1 MRLLTMPKI
10 KLPEKCGWF
19 YILKLRHNG
28 IWGFGIT
35 SSKNIKNYL
44 QKRYINPGANK
55 DQVFDNLY
63 YGKLSQIRALE
74 SHLKSEWGDKLLIL
88 FTDKLEWFD
97 PKDNVDG
104 TQIVDFIEA
113 RCKVSYPDIYR
124 INKEYLPFS
133 PSNVFKNITDDP
145 DSYLKQI

>member
-1 MRLLTMPKI
+1 MPKI

-19 YILKLRHNG
+19 YILQLRHNG

-35 SSKNIKNYL
+35 SNKSIKNYL

-74 SHLKSEWGDKLLIL
+74 DHLKNQWGDKLLIL
-88 FTDKLEWFD
+88 FTEKLEWFD
-97 PKDNVDG
+97 PKDKVDG
-104 TQIVDFIEA
+104 KQIIDFVEA
-113 RCKVSYPDIYR
+113 RCKSNYSDIYR
-124 INKEYLPFS
+124 IKKEYLPFS
-133 PSNVFKNITDDP
+133 PSNVLKNITDDP
-145 DSYLKQI
+145 DKFLEKIA

>member
-1 MRLLTMPKI
+1 MPKI
-10 KLPEKCGWF
+10 KLAEKCGWF

-63 YGKLSQIRALE
+63 YGKLTQIRALE
-74 SHLKSEWGDKLLIL
+74 THLKNEWGEKLLIL

-97 PKDNVDG
+97 PKENVDG
-104 TQIVDFIEA
+104 EQIIDFIEK
-113 RCKVSYPDIYR
+113 RCKNMYSDIYR
-124 INKEYLPFS
+124 VKKEYLPFS
-133 PSNVFKNITDDP
+133 PNNIFKNIEDEP
-145 DSYLKQI
+145 DRFLEQIS

>member
-1 MRLLTMPKI
+1 MPKI
-10 KLPEKCGWF
+10 KLAEKCGWF

-74 SHLKSEWGDKLLIL
+74 THLKNEWGEKLLIL

-97 PKDNVDG
+97 PKENIDG
-104 TQIVDFIEA
+104 DKIIKFIES
-113 RCKVSYPDIYR
+113 RCKSSYNEIYKVK
-124 INKEYLPFS
+124 KEYLPFS
-133 PSNVFKNITDDP
+133 PSNIFKNIEDEP
-145 DSYLKQI
+145 DKFLEQIS

>member
-1 MRLLTMPKI
+1 MPNI
-10 KLPEKCGWF
+10 KLAEKCGWF

-74 SHLKSEWGDKLLIL
+74 THLKNEWGEKLLIL

-97 PKDNVDG
+97 PKNNVDG
-104 TQIVDFIEA
+104 EQIIDFIEK
-113 RCKVSYPDIYR
+113 RCKNMYSDIYR
-124 INKEYLPFS
+124 VKKEYLPFS
-133 PSNVFKNITDDP
+133 PNNIFKPIKDEPDRFLEQIT
-145 DSYLKQI
+145 

>member
-1 MRLLTMPKI
+1 MPKI

-35 SSKNIKNYL
+35 KSANIKNYL

-63 YGKLSQIRALE
+63 YGKLSEIKALE
-74 SHLKSEWGDKLLIL
+74 DHLKNEWGEDLLIL
-88 FTDKLEWFD
+88 FTEKLEWFD
-97 PKDNVDG
+97 PEKNIDG
-104 TQIVDFIEA
+104 KQIVNFIEA
-113 RCKVSYPDIYR
+113 RCKTNYPEIFR
-124 INKEYLPFS
+124 VKKKFLPFS
-133 PSNVFKNITDDP
+133 PQNTFTELRENP
-145 DSYLKQI
+145 DQFLELID

>member
-1 MRLLTMPKI
+1 MPKKI

-19 YILKLRHNG
+19 YVLRLRHND

-35 SSKNIKNYL
+35 SSKSIKNYL

-74 SHLKSEWGDKLLIL
+74 AHLKNEWGEKLLIL
-88 FTDKLEWFD
+88 FTEKLEWFD
-97 PKDNVDG
+97 PEHGVDG
-104 TQIVDFIEA
+104 DQIVDFVEA
-113 RCKVSYPDIYR
+113 RITKHYSEIYR
-124 INKEYLPFS
+124 VKKEYLPFS
-133 PSNVFKNITDDP
+133 PNNIFKNLVNDP
-145 DSYLKQI
+145 DKYLERID

>member
-1 MRLLTMPKI
+1 MPKV

-19 YILKLRHNG
+19 YVLRLRHNG

-35 SSKNIKNYL
+35 SNKNIKNYL

-74 SHLKSEWGDKLLIL
+74 NHLKNQWGDKLLIL

-97 PKDNVDG
+97 PEQKIDG
-104 TQIVDFIEA
+104 DQIIEFVEA
-113 RCKVSYPDIYR
+113 RCKTSYPDIYR
-124 INKEYLPFS
+124 VKKEYLPFS
-133 PSNVFKNITDDP
+133 PSNIFKDIMDNP
-145 DSYLKQI
+145 DKYLEKFT

>member
-1 MRLLTMPKI
+1 MPKI

-19 YILKLRHNG
+19 YVLRLRHNG

-35 SSKNIKNYL
+35 SNKNIKNYL

-74 SHLKSEWGDKLLIL
+74 NHLKNQWGDKLLIL

-97 PKDNVDG
+97 PEQKIDG
-104 TQIVDFIEA
+104 DQIIEFVEA
-113 RCKVSYPDIYR
+113 RCKTSYPDIYR
-124 INKEYLPFS
+124 VKKEYLPFS
-133 PSNVFKNITDDP
+133 PSNIFKDIMDNP
-145 DSYLKQI
+145 DIYLEKFT

>member
-1 MRLLTMPKI
+1 MPKI
-10 KLPEKCGWF
+10 KLSEKCGWF

-63 YGKLSQIRALE
+63 YGKLSQIRSLE
-74 SHLKSEWGDKLLIL
+74 NHLKNEWGDKLLVL

-97 PKDNVDG
+97 PQYNITGD
-104 TQIVDFIEA
+104 QIVNFIEN
-113 RCKVSYPDIYR
+113 RCKTSYPEIYR
-124 INKEYLPFS
+124 VKKEFLPFS
-133 PSNVFKNITDDP
+133 PSNVFKNLRDDP
-145 DSYLKQI
+145 AKFLETIS

>member
-1 MRLLTMPKI
+1 MPKI

-19 YILKLRHNG
+19 YILRLRHNG

-35 SSKNIKNYL
+35 SNKNIKNYL

-74 SHLKSEWGDKLLIL
+74 NHLKNQWGDKLLIL

-97 PKDNVDG
+97 PTHTIDG
-104 TQIVDFIEA
+104 NQIVEFVEA
-113 RCKVSYPDIYR
+113 RCKTSYPDIYR
-124 INKEYLPFS
+124 VKKEYLPFS
-133 PSNVFKNITDDP
+133 PSNVFKDIKDDP
-145 DSYLKQI
+145 DKYLENI

>member
-1 MRLLTMPKI
+1 MNKI
-10 KLPEKCGWF
+10 TLPEKCGWF

-74 SHLKSEWGDKLLIL
+74 SHLKNEWNDKLLVL

-97 PKDNVDG
+97 PKENVNG
-104 TQIVDFIEA
+104 KKITKFIES
-113 RCKVSYPDIYR
+113 RCKANYNEIFRVK
-124 INKEYLPFS
+124 KEFLPFS
-133 PSNVFKNITDDP
+133 PSNVFKDLRDDP
-145 DSYLKQI
+145 NKYLEKI

>member
-1 MRLLTMPKI
+1 MPKI

>member
-1 MRLLTMPKI
+1 MPI
-10 KLPEKCGWF
+10 KLSEKCGWF
-19 YILKLRHNG
+19 YILKLRHNN

-74 SHLKSEWGDKLLIL
+74 SHLKNEWGDRLLIL

-97 PKDNVDG
+97 PKENIDG
-104 TQIVDFIEA
+104 PEILNFIES
-113 RCKVSYPDIYR
+113 RCKSHYSEIFR
-124 INKEYLPFS
+124 IKKEYLPFS
-133 PSNVFKNITDDP
+133 PTNVFKNLRDDP
-145 DSYLKQI
+145 DKYLEKID

>member
-1 MRLLTMPKI
+1 MPKI
-10 KLPEKCGWF
+10 KLAQKCGWF
-19 YILKLRHNG
+19 YILKLRHND

-63 YGKLSQIRALE
+63 YGKLSQIRSLE
-74 SHLKSEWGDKLLIL
+74 SHLKNEWGDKLLVL

-97 PKDNVDG
+97 PQHNING
-104 TQIVDFIEA
+104 SQIVDFIET
-113 RCKVSYPDIYR
+113 RCKNTYSDIYR
-124 INKEYLPFS
+124 VKQEYLPFS
-133 PSNVFKNITDDP
+133 PSNTLKGINDDP
-145 DSYLKQI
+145 DKFLEVI

>member
-1 MRLLTMPKI
+1 MPKI

-19 YILKLRHNG
+19 YILQLRHNG

-97 PKDNVDG
+97 PKENVDG
-104 TQIVDFIEA
+104 KQIVNFVED
-113 RCKVSYPDIYR
+113 RCKSSYPEIYR
-124 INKEYLPFS
+124 VKSEFLPFS
-133 PSNVFKNITDDP
+133 PSNVFKNLSDDY
-145 DSYLKQI
+145 DRFLEKIN

>member
-1 MRLLTMPKI
+1 MPKI

-19 YILKLRHNG
+19 YILQLRHNG

-55 DQVFDNLY
+55 NQVFDNLY

-74 SHLKSEWGDKLLIL
+74 THLKNEWGDKLLIL

-97 PKDNVDG
+97 PETKIDG
-104 TQIVDFIEA
+104 DQIINFVES
-113 RCKVSYPDIYR
+113 RCKANYSEIY
-124 INKEYLPFS
+124 KVKTEYLPFS
-133 PSNVFKNITDDP
+133 PSNILKNIADDP
-145 DSYLKQI
+145 DKYLEDI

>member
-1 MRLLTMPKI
+1 MPKI
-10 KLPEKCGWF
+10 KLAQKCGWF

-63 YGKLSQIRALE
+63 YGKMSQIRSLE
-74 SHLKSEWGDKLLIL
+74 SHLKNEWGDKLLVL

-97 PKDNVDG
+97 PQYNIDG
-104 TQIVDFIEA
+104 AQIIDFIES
-113 RCKVSYPDIYR
+113 RCQNTYSEIYR
-124 INKEYLPFS
+124 IKKEFLPFS
-133 PSNVFKNITDDP
+133 PSNILKGINDDP
-145 DSYLKQI
+145 DKYLEAI